1 MIKAKDLCAE
11 KTYDAIVIGSGP
23 NGVAA
28 ALVLI
33 QTGMKVLLL
42 EAAPTIGGGCRS
54 AELTLPGFVHDVC
67 SSIHPMGI
75 GSPYFR
81 TLQLEKFGLR
91 WVHPEAAYAHPLDN
105 GTAGVVYRSI
115 EKTAET
121 LGRDGDAYTTLM
133 HSLNPHWDI
142 VCEALLEPLKM
153 ARHPFALAA
162 FGLKALMSAR
172 FIIDSYFRE
181 DLARALLAGVCA
193 HAELPFDAF
202 ASSSF
207 GLVLGATAHI
217 VGWPMPERGAQSLM
231 NALVD
236 LFKSLGGEVVTG
248 CLVDDLLDLPP
259 AKIVMCDISPSQLV
273 RIAGGGKLPSNY
285 VRALNSYVLGPG
297 VFKLDYALDGPIPW
311 TAPDCRKAA
320 TVHLGG
326 TFEEIAQSEE
336 NCWRGRV
343 SERPYVLLVQNA
355 TFDPTRAPAGK
366 HTCWAYCHVPN
377 GSRFDMTAYIENQIE
392 RFAPGFKE
400 LILARHAMS
409 PQAMEAYNANYVG
422 GDING
427 GAFIPSQL
435 ITRPVAK
442 LIPYATP
449 VEGLYLC
456 SASTPPGGGVHGMC
470 GYYAAH
476 AAIRGWR

>member
-1 MIKAKDLCAE
+1 MSKAKELCADNA
-11 KTYDAIVIGSGP
+11 YDAVVIGSGP
-23 NGVAA
+23 NGVSA
-28 ALVLI
+28 ALVLA
-33 QTGMKVLLL
+33 QQGKKVVLL

-54 AELTLPGFVHDVC
+54 AELTLPGFVHDIC
-67 SSIHPMGI
+67 SSIHPMAI
-75 GSPYFR
+75 GSPYLR
-81 TLQLEKFGLR
+81 TLPLDKFGLR
-91 WVHPEAAYAHPLDN
+91 WVHPDAAYAHPLDN
-105 GTAGVVYRSI
+105 GTASVAYRSI

-121 LGRDGDAYTTLM
+121 LGRDGEAYASLM
-133 HSLNPHWDI
+133 HSLNPNWET
-142 VCEALLEPLKM
+142 VCEALLQPMKM
-153 ARHPFALAA
+153 FRHPFALAS

-172 FIIDSYFRE
+172 FIADSHFRDE
-181 DLARALLAGVCA
+181 PARALLAGVCA
-193 HAELPFDAF
+193 HAELPFDTF

-217 VGWPMPERGAQSLM
+217 VGWPMPEGGAQSLM
-231 NALVD
+231 NALVG

-248 CLVDDLLDLPP
+248 CAVDDLSDLPV
-259 AKIVMCDISPSQLV
+259 AKIIMCDISPRQLL
-273 RIAGGGKLPSNY
+273 RIAGARLPASY
-285 VRALNSYVLGPG
+285 VGALNSYVQGPG

-311 TAPDCRKAA
+311 TADDCRKAG

-326 TFEEIAQSEE
+326 TFEEIAESELA
-336 NCWRGRV
+336 CWQGRI
-343 SERPYVLLVQNA
+343 SQRPYVLLVQNA
-355 TFDPTRAPAGK
+355 TFDRSRAPAGK

-377 GSRFDMTAYIENQIE
+377 GSRFDMTPYIENQIE
-392 RFAPGFKE
+392 RFAPGFKD
-400 LILARHAMS
+400 LILARHSFS
-409 PQAMEAYNANYVG
+409 PQAMEAYNANYIG

-435 ITRPVAK
+435 ITRPVARV
-442 LIPYATP
+442 IPYATP